1 MKGINFKMDL
11 KNLDD
16 NYYIIRGNW
25 SGVFFG
31 QIVRRVE
38 KGDYILK
45 NVRRI
50 FYWDGANT
58 IQEIALHGILNHAAS
73 MLTVIV
79 PEMEI
84 TDVIELIK
92 CSPQAVAD
100 LKEIREW
107 KIQN

>member
-1 MKGINFKMDL
+1 MVG
-11 KNLDD
+11 
-16 NYYIIRGNW
+16 
-25 SGVFFG
+25 SFFG

-45 NVRRI
+45 NVRQI
-50 FYWDGANT
+50 FYWDEANT
-58 IQEIALHGILNHAAS
+58 IQEIALHGILNYAAS

-79 PEMEI
+79 PKMEI

-100 LKEIREW
+100 LKKIREL